1 MTPSDASSEIAE
13 DDLTALAER
22 VRMGDRAAESRLVAR
37 FSRGVRLMLRKYL
50 SSNDPNLD
58 DLAQDVMIATLE
70 ALRAGRIRDAR
81 ALPGY
86 LQTTVV
92 RCAQGQARRPSN
104 NHKLH
109 QPIDENDAQLAA
121 PEPTNEL
128 DQARRA
134 KQLRLL
140 LQEIPVARDRE
151 VLLRFYLDEQPIE
164 QICAELLIDP
174 EHLRRVL
181 HRART
186 RFKPILER
194 AGIRAATD

>member
-1 MTPSDASSEIAE
+1 MTPSDASSVTVE
-13 DDLTALAER
+13 DSLTALAER
-22 VRMGDRAAESRLVAR
+22 VRSGDRAAENEVVAR

-50 SSNDPNLD
+50 KCNDPNLE
-58 DLAQDVMIATLE
+58 DLAQDVLIATLE

-86 LQTTVV
+86 LQKAVV
-92 RCAQGQARRPSN
+92 RSAHAQSRRPSSN
-104 NHKLH
+104 ANLH
-109 QPIDENDAQLAA
+109 QPLNENDTKLAA
-121 PEPTNEL
+121 PEPPDEV

-134 KQLRLL
+134 RQLRLL
-140 LQEIPVARDRE
+140 LHEIPLARDRE
-151 VLLRFYLDEQPIE
+151 VLQRFYLDEQPVE
-164 QICAELLIDP
+164 QICAALTIDT